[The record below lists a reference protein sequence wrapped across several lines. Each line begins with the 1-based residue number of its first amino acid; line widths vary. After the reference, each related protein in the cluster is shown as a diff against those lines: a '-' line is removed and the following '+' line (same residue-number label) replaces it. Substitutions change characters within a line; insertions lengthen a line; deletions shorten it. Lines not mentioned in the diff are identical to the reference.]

1 MGMVKESVWRRAWKD
16 TETFRKSAK
25 FFWIWEVTGATVA
38 GVIGGIIGA
47 WLTPENSG
55 TLQQSLYPAIGGA
68 VGIIVGAVIVFA
80 LIFIWHLFRA
90 PYRQRDD
97 AIELAKQVQQKYDS
111 ILSVVRHNLAFN
123 APALRTTIFPD
134 SIAVQVGAEFR
145 NTCQEM
151 IEMKV
156 TKFKATLAG
165 KTVENPK
172 FSTTSG
178 FVSPSQVRQY
188 YFQSIKLEDKPESF
202 LGTLEYEVLYSSV
215 PNTQWYKSARKIALE
230 CRLEGLNLRT
240 SYRMEEELEE

>member
-1 MGMVKESVWRRAWKD
+1 M
-16 TETFRKSAK
+16 
-25 FFWIWEVTGATVA
+25 A

-47 WLTPENSG
+47 WRIPENSSK
-55 TLQQSLYPAIGGA
+55 LQQYLYPTLGGA
-68 VGIIVGAVIVFA
+68 VGIIVGAVAVFT

-123 APALRTTIFPD
+123 SAALRTKIFPD
-134 SIAVQVGAEFR
+134 SISVQVGAEFH

-156 TKFKATLAG
+156 TKFKATLGG

-172 FSTTSG
+172 VSTTSG
-178 FVSPSQVRQY
+178 FIHPLRTRQY
-188 YFQSIKLEDKPESF
+188 YFESIKLEGKPERFS
-202 LGTLEYEVLYSSV
+202 GSLEYEVLYSSV
-215 PNTQWYKSARKIALE
+215 PNTQWYKSARKMALE
-230 CRLEGLNLRT
+230 CRLEGSNLRA
-240 SYRMEEELEE
+240 SWQMEEELEE